1 MVKRVVMVAPPFH
14 AVPPLKGAAVE
25 MWMCEVSKRLFS
37 YEPHIISISTPCYP
51 DYEYRDGI
59 YHHRIHFGKLYK
71 RLFQKLTRLD
81 PLSYPKRILKI
92 IRELNPQIVHLH
104 NSVKWFLP
112 VLKSLEGQPVKTVL
126 HLQNEYPVET
136 AVNVDA
142 FWACSRYIMNH
153 YEGSSINARSSACVY
168 NGVDLAKYRYFKDVP
183 AEREEIRERF
193 NIKSG
198 DFVVLYV
205 GRVSEEKGVEHF
217 IETAAVFRD
226 IKNVKFFIIG
236 ELQQGD
242 LRSSRVRYGME
253 MVKKAENHG
262 SRVVFTGVFPP
273 EKMHLLYLLG
283 DVFVLPS
290 NFADPFPFVVLEAMA
305 TGLPVIAR
313 KKGGV
318 LDYLTEGD
326 NGFYIDENDICGSI
340 SGNIRKLLQDSAL
353 RERVGLAG
361 RQTVKERFSWQRIAR
376 DCEDNY
382 QTLTESN

>member
-1 MVKRVVMVAPPFH
+1 
-14 AVPPLKGAAVE
+14 

-37 YEPHIISISTPCYP
+37 FEPHIISISAPYYP

-59 YHHRIHFGKLYK
+59 YHHRVRFGKLYK

-81 PLSYPKRILKI
+81 PFSYPKRILKI
-92 IRELNPQIVHLH
+92 IREVNPQIVHMH

-112 VLKSLEGQPVKTVL
+112 VLKSLEGQPMKTVL
-126 HLQNEYPVET
+126 HLQNVHPVES

-142 FWACSRYIMNH
+142 FWACSRYLMSH
-153 YEGSSINARSSACVY
+153 YEGSLINAGSSSCIY
-168 NGVDLAKYRYFKDVP
+168 NGVDLAKYRYFEDVP
-183 AEREEIRERF
+183 AHREEIRGRF
-193 NIKSG
+193 NIKSD

-205 GRVSEEKGVEHF
+205 GRVSSEKGVEHF
-217 IETAAVFRD
+217 IETAGFFRNM
-226 IKNVKFFIIG
+226 KNVKFFIVG

-242 LRSSRVRYGME
+242 LKSSRVRYGIE
-253 MVKKAENHG
+253 MLKAAEG
-262 SRVVFTGVFPP
+262 LDDKVVFTGVFPP

-318 LDYLTEGD
+318 LDYLTDGE
-326 NGFYIDENDICGSI
+326 NGFFIDENDICGSI
-340 SGNIRKLLQDSAL
+340 FGTIKALLQDSAL
-353 RERVGLAG
+353 RHRVGLMG
-361 RQTVKERFSWQRIAR
+361 RKTAEERFSWQRIAR
-376 DCEDNY
+376 DCEDMY
-382 QTLTESN
+382 QKLICRERATNGGET